1 MKAKG
6 FPSEQDETWNHVK
19 TPKCQFF
26 LCMFLLRLQMCD
38 PICSRICSMSRSNIP
53 SDLGRDQR
61 LGMWTFP
68 FHFPGAARF
77 IAHGA
82 GLRCKYS
89 RLGRG
94 WFLFLVMLRAPW
106 SVAKPFFGGNAT
118 WKGILM
124 FFWGYASYM
133 VYMYIIYLKS
143 HFRTHTHVYI
153 IIHTHLVFNII
164 YIQYIYI
171 SQILNV
177 WSI

>member
-6 FPSEQDETWNHVK
+6 FPSEKDETWNHVK

-26 LCMFLLRLQMCD
+26 LCVFLFGYSQSHVACHCPLQMCD
-38 PICSRICSMSRSNIP
+38 PICSRIYSMSNSNIP

-61 LGMWTFP
+61 LGLWTFP

-94 WFLFLVMLRAPW
+94 WFLFLVRLRAPW
-106 SVAKPFFGGNAT
+106 SVAKPFFGGNDT

-133 VYMYIIYLKS
+133 VYLYIIYHIYRKNI
-143 HFRTHTHVYI
+143 FVP
-153 IIHTHLVFNII
+153 IHI
-164 YIQYIYI
+164 YIYAFIF
-171 SQILNV
+171 
-177 WSI
+177 